1 MSIFKTSGALAR
13 LPALL
18 LALLALAAGPAL
30 ACQQVVPVSY
40 QVKEET
46 RNQIDLLVNASRN
59 IDFDFKISNVFVQNP
74 EVLNATAP
82 SPNEIRITG
91 LKPGVS
97 SLTVENEAGDQQ
109 ILVVSVTADIRRLQT
124 ALKTFFPDC
133 SIKILA
139 LNEGVILG
147 GSVAQTDQV
156 EKIVAV
162 AEDYFPTVINQL
174 KVDGPQ
180 LVAIKVRVYEVSRTK
195 LRKLGVDWA
204 NLGGNVTATS
214 SVAGLLSNFDAG
226 QPLNG
231 GQNMAFVI
239 GSTNPFVALLRALEE
254 HNVAK
259 LLDEPTL
266 VTQHGRPA
274 SFLSGGKVPFQQA
287 AGLGATSVKFEPFGT
302 QLDVVPLVHG
312 YGELTLDVRAEVSK
326 LAQDLRDEFN
336 NPGFRTRSVSTAV
349 RMRAGHTLALAG
361 NYREEQ
367 STRKKGI
374 PKLMRSPIWGVFFR
388 DIEDNVNETEL
399 VFVLTPRFI
408 SDVDPVNA
416 SKVGVGQL
424 TTSPSNHELYINGH
438 VEVPKCQDDCPTNDR
453 FDDPATRYAPQ
464 IQPALEEAIQQPSAN
479 LPGSG
484 YLPEPQLQLMPIP
497 AEPSPSLV
505 PDSQEQPDDST
516 DESARRAPLP
526 AAGRSGIEYNFRGDL
541 PGTTKLAGDP
551 R

>member
-1 MSIFKTSGALAR
+1 MSIFKPSGVLTR

-18 LALLALAAGPAL
+18 LALFTLAAGPVL
-30 ACQQVVPVSY
+30 AVQQVVPVSY

-46 RNQIDLLVNASRN
+46 RNQVDLLVNASRN
-59 IDFDFKISNVFVQNP
+59 IRFEFKISNVFVQNP
-74 EVLNATAP
+74 DVLNATAP

-91 LKPGVS
+91 VKPGVS

-109 ILVVSVTADIRRLQT
+109 ILVVNVTADIRRLEA

-147 GSVAQTDQV
+147 GNVAQTDQV

-195 LRKLGVDWA
+195 LRNLGVDWA
-204 NLGGNVTATS
+204 NLGGNVKATS
-214 SVAGLLSNFDAG
+214 SVTGLLSAFNPG
-226 QPLNG
+226 EPTQG

-287 AGLGATSVKFEPFGT
+287 AGLGATSVQFEPFGT

-312 YGELTLDVRAEVSK
+312 YGEITLDVSAEVSK
-326 LAQDLRDEFN
+326 LATDIRDEFG
-336 NPGFRTRSVSTAV
+336 NPGFRTRSVKTAV

-367 STRKKGI
+367 TTKKRGI
-374 PKLMRSPIWGVFFR
+374 PKLMRSPIWGAFFR
-388 DIEDNVNETEL
+388 DVEDNANETEL

-408 SDVDPVNA
+408 SDIDPVHA

-424 TTSPSNHELYINGH
+424 TDPPSNHELYINGY

-464 IQPALEEAIQQPSAN
+464 IQPALEEAIHQPSVN

-484 YLPEPQLQLMPIP
+484 YLPEPARQPMTFP
-497 AEPSPSLV
+497 AEPTPLIV
-505 PDSQEQPDDST
+505 PDSKEESDVPS
-516 DESARRAPLP
+516 DESARSEPVP
-526 AAGRSGIEYNFRGDL
+526 ATRRPAIRYNFKEEFAQSTAR
-541 PGTTKLAGDP
+541 AGDP